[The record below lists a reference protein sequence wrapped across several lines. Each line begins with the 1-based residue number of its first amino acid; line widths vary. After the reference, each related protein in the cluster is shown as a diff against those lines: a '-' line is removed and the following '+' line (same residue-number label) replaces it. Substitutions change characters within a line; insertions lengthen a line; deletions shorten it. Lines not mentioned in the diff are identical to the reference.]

1 MLTNMI
7 DMALDATFSAIYN
20 LSRLRKYITVRKT
33 ADQEPA
39 DQEEDARLVAEWIEA
54 CQKRD
59 ALQAELNEQT
69 TSRVYETQVTLLRT
83 TKAAGAKCH
92 HLLVELRAHRRG

>member
-1 MLTNMI
+1 MITKAI
-7 DMALDATFSAIYN
+7 DMALDATFLTICM
-20 LSRLRKYITVRKT
+20 LSRIRKYFTVRK
-33 ADQEPA
+33 PA
-39 DQEEDARLVAEWIEA
+39 DQDPADQAEDARLVAEWIEA

-59 ALQAELNEQT
+59 ALQAEIDDPT

>member
-1 MLTNMI
+1 MLTKVI
-7 DMALDATFSAIYN
+7 DMALDATFLAIYN
-20 LSRLRKYITVRKT
+20 LSRFRKFITVRKP

-39 DQEEDARLVAEWIEA
+39 DQEEDARLVAAWIEA

-59 ALQAELNEQT
+59 ALQAEIDEPT
-69 TSRVYETQVTLLRT
+69 ISRVYETQATLLRT

-92 HLLVELRAHRRG
+92 HLLVELRAHRKG

>member
-20 LSRLRKYITVRKT
+20 LSRLRKYITVRKP

-59 ALQAELNEQT
+59 ALQAELNEPT

>member
-20 LSRLRKYITVRKT
+20 LSRLRKYITVRKP

-39 DQEEDARLVAEWIEA
+39 DQEEDARLVAAWIEA

-59 ALQAELNEQT
+59 ALQAELNEPT

>member
-1 MLTNMI
+1 MI

-20 LSRLRKYITVRKT
+20 LSRLRKYITVRKP

-59 ALQAELNEQT
+59 ALQAELNEPT